1 MSDNDQKPALQAAI
15 IPVTGFQQNCTL
27 LWSTETME
35 GAVIDPGGDVDR
47 ILEAI
52 KQSEVKVTQ
61 IVLTHGHI
69 DHAGGAKEL
78 KAALGVDIIG
88 PHEDDLFLLE
98 SLEATGASY
107 GIAGAQ
113 NVVPDQWLNEGET
126 LSMAGADWEIFHCPG
141 HSPGSVVFF
150 NKKARFAIVGDVL
163 FAGSVGRTDLPRGN
177 HEDLISSIRTKLFPL
192 GDDVGFLC
200 GHGPGSN
207 IGHERQTNPF
217 LQD

>member
-1 MSDNDQKPALQAAI
+1 
-15 IPVTGFQQNCTL
+15 
-27 LWSTETME
+27 ME

-47 ILEAI
+47 IQDAI
-52 KQSEVKVTQ
+52 KQSGVKVTQ

-69 DHAGGAKEL
+69 DHAGGAKDL
-78 KAALGVDIIG
+78 KEALGVDIIG

-98 SLEATGASY
+98 SLEETGASY
-107 GIAGAQ
+107 GIDGAK
-113 NVVPDQWLNEGET
+113 NVTPDRWLNEGET
-126 LSMAGADWEIFHCPG
+126 LSMAGADWEIYHCPG

-150 NKKARFAIVGDVL
+150 NRQARFAIVGDVI

-177 HEDLISSIRTKLFPL
+177 HADLINSIKTKLYPL

-207 IGHERQTNPF
+207 IGHERQTNQF
-217 LQD
+217 LQ